1 MGPITAPTVKWKP
14 PHPAFANLL
23 SSLVREVSPVYVV
36 GGAVRDHILGRGQDL
51 NDLDIVIDGPA
62 VSVARRLAD
71 RLGWAF
77 YVMDAARDIGRLV
90 FTASRS
96 GPLVCDI
103 SRMRDGLIEHDLMAR
118 DFTVNAMALKIAS
131 TGPTR
136 LLDYFHGQDDLASG
150 ILRRVTAVSLADD
163 PVRLLRAVRLMVQ
176 FGLTIEGD
184 TQSQLE
190 RLTGTLRSCS
200 PERARD
206 ELWKMLATDRPDD
219 AIRLMH
225 QFGLLN
231 QVLPEIAATVGVA
244 QSAPH
249 SRDVYE
255 HTLQVVHHASDLR
268 DWLSGHRLNARM
280 PGGDALAA
288 ALDPHL
294 FALRRHFAQETAVG
308 HTRAAWLVWH
318 ALFHDAGKPSTAS
331 LETRKSPADGN
342 GDPHDAVRIR
352 FFGHE
357 AVSAT
362 LTEQRLDDLRF
373 SRHEIALAQAAL
385 ANHMRLHHLHDS
397 FKNAEISRRARF
409 RFFRDVGGRQFQYRA
424 GFDVIILSLA
434 DYLGTYAALPPDW
447 RAYLQHATELLD
459 YAHSSADPLSEQV
472 APLVDG
478 RQLMNRLGLSP
489 GPHIGELLDQVL
501 EAQAAGEITTPE
513 QALELAYRLAAAEGI
528 VR

>member
-1 MGPITAPTVKWKP
+1 MRPITTPSVNWKP

-23 SSLVREVSPVYVV
+23 TSLVREVSPVYIV
-36 GGAVRDHILGRGQDL
+36 GGAVRDHLLGRARDL

-103 SRMRDGLIEHDLMAR
+103 SRMRDGFIEHDLMAR
-118 DFTVNAMALKIAS
+118 DFTVNALALEVSAS
-131 TGPTR
+131 GSTR
-136 LLDYFHGQDDLASG
+136 LLDFVHGQEDLASG

-176 FGLTIEGD
+176 LGLAIDAG

-219 AIRLMH
+219 AIRLLH
-225 QFGLLN
+225 QFGLLS

-255 HTLQVVHHASDLR
+255 HTLQVVQHASDLR
-268 DWLSGHRLNARM
+268 NWLLGAPLSARL
-280 PGGDALAA
+280 PGGDALAN
-288 ALDPHL
+288 ALAPHL
-294 FALRRHFAQETAVG
+294 FALRRHFAQETSVG
-308 HTRAAWLVWH
+308 HSRAAWLVWH

-331 LETRKSPADGN
+331 LETTASPDG
-342 GDPHDAVRIR
+342 GSPDLSRIR

-357 AVSAT
+357 AVSAN
-362 LTEQRLDDLRF
+362 LAEQRLDDLRF
-373 SRHEIALAQAAL
+373 SRNEIGLAQAVL

-397 FKNAEISRRARF
+397 FRSSEISRRARF
-409 RFFRDVGGRQFQYRA
+409 RFFRDVGGRQFEYRA
-424 GFDVIILSLA
+424 GFDAILLSLA
-434 DYLGTYAALPPDW
+434 DYLGTYATLPHDW
-447 RAYLQHATELLD
+447 YEYLQHATQLLD
-459 YAHSSADPLSEQV
+459 YALSSADPLNGQT
-472 APLVDG
+472 APLIDG
-478 RQLMNRLGLSP
+478 RQLMSRLGLNP
-489 GPHIGELLDQVL
+489 GPHIGALLDQVL
-501 EAQAAGEITTPE
+501 EAQAAGEIATPE
-513 QALELAYRLAAAEGI
+513 QALELASRLAAAEGFT
-528 VR
+528 R